1 MNLYNVGSYQDS
13 NPVNTAILFT
23 SRYTLLGTETQECLP
38 SGEWSREFS
47 QCVPRSCGPPPPVDH
62 AHPDPGHKL
71 FGDTAIYFCDDGYTA
86 GNSTKLFCNAEGI
99 WAPPEGHSM
108 PYCIATFCQRPPDLP
123 HAILDSIYKPKY
135 ASNTEVS
142 YKCEEG
148 FMLNTTATLKCL
160 MGGEWS
166 PSPMDIGCVPIRCS
180 KPDNIER
187 GYVSGTNYNF
197 GAVIAY
203 SCDKGYYIR
212 GEKRRTCMAN
222 GEWGGVLPT
231 CQPISCSSPPHL
243 INGYIQVMDKMHPC
257 CTEILTLEHNLW
269 KFHV

>member
-1 MNLYNVGSYQDS
+1 
-13 NPVNTAILFT
+13 
-23 SRYTLLGTETQECLP
+23 
-38 SGEWSREFS
+38 
-47 QCVPRSCGPPPPVDH
+47 
-62 AHPDPGHKL
+62 
-71 FGDTAIYFCDDGYTA
+71 
-86 GNSTKLFCNAEGI
+86 
-99 WAPPEGHSM
+99 M
-108 PYCIATFCQRPPDLP
+108 PYCIATFCQCPPDLP

-148 FMLNTTATLKCL
+148 FMVNTTATLKCL

-180 KPDNIER
+180 KPENIER
-187 GYVSGTNYNF
+187 GYVSGTNYSF

-243 INGYIQVMDKMHPC
+243 NNGYIQVMDNTHPC
-257 CTEILTLEHNLW
+257 CPVIHFEIPFNSRA
-269 KFHV
+269 